1 MIRRRRRT
9 KTGARSRVP
18 NNAPK
23 RLFDCWGEITGQI
36 RRAQR
41 VALFTDFDGTLTR
54 IRRDPE
60 AVDLSPRVR
69 ESLVEL
75 AKSGMIVGVVSGRKV
90 ADVRR
95 HVQVKGIWYAGAHGM
110 FLRDP
115 QNQSHSLARPE
126 HKARIRAAVRV
137 LEKNIR
143 GARGLRIEKK
153 IATVALHYRGAPPS
167 SQLIARDAVARA
179 MERDPNL
186 CLLASK
192 KVWGL
197 LPDVTS
203 DKWGAIK
210 FIMEREQRSNSGGRW
225 LLIFIGD
232 DATDERVFMR
242 MKGISIAVGKKSKTA
257 ARYWLR
263 SPGDVHKFLDRLN
276 AMSRSDAIRR
286 AR

>member
-1 MIRRRRRT
+1 M
-9 KTGARSRVP
+9 
-18 NNAPK
+18 
-23 RLFDCWGEITGQI
+23 
-36 RRAQR
+36 
-41 VALFTDFDGTLTR
+41 ALFTDFDGTLTR

-69 ESLVEL
+69 EALVEL
-75 AKSGMIVGVVSGRKV
+75 AKSGMMVGVVSGRKV

-95 HVQVKGIWYAGAHGM
+95 RVQVKGIWYAGAHGM

-115 QNQSHSLARPE
+115 ENQSHSLARPE
-126 HKARIRAAVRV
+126 HKARIRAAVRL

-143 GARGLRIEKK
+143 GAPGLRMEKK
-153 IATVALHYRGAPPS
+153 IVTVALHYRGAPPA
-167 SQLIARDAVARA
+167 SQRIARDAVAKA

-197 LPDVTS
+197 LPDATS
-203 DKWGAIK
+203 DKWGAVK
-210 FIMEREQRSNSGGRW
+210 FIMDHEQRRNSGRRW

-232 DATDERVFMR
+232 DATDERVFAR
-242 MKGISIAVGKKSKTA
+242 MKGISVAVGKKSKTA

-263 SPGDVHKFLDRLN
+263 SPGEVHKFLDRLN
-276 AMSRSDAIRR
+276 ALSRSDGRDKAGAMRR
-286 AR
+286 IE